1 MRPNKICF
9 MQKNKNLS
17 FIIISGPILFMSY
30 LGQLQKEASFEQAS
44 ASPPQSPLVGR
55 RHSDV
60 SPSRLNANYANNSS
74 NANYVD
80 GNLGIPH
87 RKDGTVSPRFSAA
100 DRRR

>member
-1 MRPNKICF
+1 MPAL
-9 MQKNKNLS
+9 MYYS
-17 FIIISGPILFMSY
+17 
-30 LGQLQKEASFEQAS
+30 GQLQKEASFEQRAS
-44 ASPPQSPLVGR
+44 ISPPESPLVGR

-60 SPSRLNANYANNSS
+60 SPNRLNANIVNNANNAN

-100 DRRR
+100 ERRR